1 MKKIVAIA
9 AFLFFGGV
17 AVAQE
22 ATTILVP
29 ESVKDAFSCLYPT
42 ISRVSWDYDEVNYS
56 ASFKLD
62 DRAMALLFDEYGSV
76 VEIKNEI
83 KLFELPL
90 DVNHLLKK
98 EYSDWHIGKASQ
110 INSNG
115 TAYYETVVEK
125 EEETMVLVFN
135 QHGGLLLK
143 MLL

>member
-22 ATTILVP
+22 ATTVQVP
-29 ESVKDAFSCLYPT
+29 RPVQEAFSCLYPG
-42 ISRVSWDYDEVNYS
+42 IKLVNWEYDEINYT
-56 ASFKLD
+56 ASFKVD
-62 DRAMALLFDEYGSV
+62 GKAMALLFDELGYV
-76 VEIKNEI
+76 VETKNEI

-90 DVNHLLKK
+90 DVNQLLTK

-110 INSNG
+110 IDASG
-115 TAYYETVVEK
+115 TSYFETVVQK
-125 EEETMVLVFN
+125 EDATMVLVFN

>member
-9 AFLFFGGV
+9 AMLFFGGV

-22 ATTILVP
+22 ATGVQVP
-29 ESVKDAFSCLYPT
+29 EPVKDAFTCLYPGVN
-42 ISRVSWDYDEVNYS
+42 RVSWEFDDVNYS

-62 DRAMALLFDEYGSV
+62 GKAVSMLFDEYGSL
-76 VEIKNEI
+76 VEVKNEI
-83 KLFELPL
+83 KLYELPL

-98 EYSDWHIGKASQ
+98 EYSDWRIGSASQ
-110 INSNG
+110 IHSNG
-115 TAYYETVVEK
+115 TAYFETVVEK